1 MFLHNLLTSSEI
13 QIVCIK
19 ILEKNQGVL
28 GHHVTN
34 KTHNLRHIKKLLMD
48 PNDFMCLI
56 YIRSFGIVTDDQL
69 NASTHSIVVVFIDR
83 DEKS

>member
-1 MFLHNLLTSSEI
+1 
-13 QIVCIK
+13 
-19 ILEKNQGVL
+19 
-28 GHHVTN
+28 
-34 KTHNLRHIKKLLMD
+34 MD